1 MKRATKCQST
11 EEETT
16 SLDNSSIFTDE
27 DFRKFEEEYRLFA
40 IKKNAKIGDQLI
52 SWRLNMYLNQIE
64 LNKKIDLLTNINQIN
79 NLILYID
86 YDVNK

>member
-1 MKRATKCQST
+1 
-11 EEETT
+11 
-16 SLDNSSIFTDE
+16 
-27 DFRKFEEEYRLFA
+27 
-40 IKKNAKIGDQLI
+40 
-52 SWRLNMYLNQIE
+52 MYLNQIE